1 MSALALGESWGGQS
15 YALTN
20 FLLFLLLVLLHPMSF
35 GLFPFFFF
43 IYASLVKKLYFLSPP
58 LLSFFGALF
67 TRSLCL
73 SILSHKQ
80 SLAWSS
86 ALGLQHHFYFYRHSL
101 FLE

>member
-73 SILSHKQ
+73 SIL
-80 SLAWSS
+80 
-86 ALGLQHHFYFYRHSL
+86 LQNSRWPGPPHLDCNTIFYFYRHSL